1 MNDNHNFANNNYLC
15 ISLNIL
21 YPDNMGYNHK
31 KYIIDLMTLLFTESR
46 IYCNDP
52 WGEHYQTEPK
62 ITDTIPR
69 LAKRLKWTES
79 KLKRVLK
86 YCKKMNWIRTEKKIC
101 GHGNNIVISRN
112 VVLLLKKMDKIKK

>member
-1 MNDNHNFANNNYLC
+1 MND
-15 ISLNIL
+15 
-21 YPDNMGYNHK
+21 NHK

-79 KLKRVLK
+79 KLRRVLK
-86 YCKKMNWIRTEKKIC
+86 YCKKMNWIRTEKAWC

-112 VVLLLKKMDKIKK
+112 VVLSLKKMDKMKNKP